1 MPRTTR
7 HRGRWTIADRIASA
21 WHYLPVEVPAGSCGL
36 RVELE
41 YDRSAAVL
49 DLGCTGP
56 AGFRGWS
63 GGARRS
69 FVIGPDAA
77 TPGYLA
83 GELEPGSWQV
93 IIGIHQLPPE
103 GVDYRLTGEVSSRT
117 GELRPGRDGSCLG
130 GGRSPGGSG
139 GGGAGGGAGRSSP
152 VLLLTSA
159 VSR

>member
-7 HRGRWTIADRIASA
+7 HRGRWTIADRIESA

-49 DLGCTGP
+49 NLGCTAP

-69 FVIGPDAA
+69 FVIAPDAA
-77 TPGYLA
+77 TPGYLP
-83 GELEPGSWQV
+83 GELEPGTWQV
-93 IIGIHQLPPE
+93 IIGIHQLSPE
-103 GVDYRLTGEVSSRT
+103 GVDYRLAAEVSSRT
-117 GELRPGRDGSCLG
+117 GELRPEPPPAPPPPLPPGERPPPRQLPSRPGRRWL
-130 GGRSPGGSG
+130 
-139 GGGAGGGAGRSSP
+139 AGD
-152 VLLLTSA
+152 LHT
-159 VSR
+159 